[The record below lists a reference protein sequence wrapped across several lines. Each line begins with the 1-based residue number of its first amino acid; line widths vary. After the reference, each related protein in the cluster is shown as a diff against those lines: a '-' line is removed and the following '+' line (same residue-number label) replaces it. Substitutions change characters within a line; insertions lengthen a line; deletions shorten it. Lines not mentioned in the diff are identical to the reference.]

1 MQGIDQRDKTRFF
14 DSQLDQIK
22 DIKILIHPEIVPKDD
37 INGTVSLISRI
48 YEEHDIK
55 LAELLTSIEV
65 HGLSLEDIV
74 QIYSTLYQQIEG
86 SEVVVIDREEDTSI
100 YQ

>member
-1 MQGIDQRDKTRFF
+1 MQGIDERGKAKFIDGK
-14 DSQLDQIK
+14 LDQIK

-37 INGTVSLISRI
+37 IEGTVNLISRI

-65 HGLSLEDIV
+65 HGLSLEDTI
-74 QIYSTLYQQIEG
+74 QIYSTLYKQIEG
-86 SEVVVIDREEDTSI
+86 SEVVVMNRDKDIGL
-100 YQ
+100 

>member
-1 MQGIDQRDKTRFF
+1 MQGVDQRGKAEFI

-22 DIKILIHPEIVPKDD
+22 DIKILIHPEIVHKDD
-37 INGTVSLISRI
+37 INGTVNLISRI
-48 YEEHDIK
+48 YEEHNIN

-74 QIYSTLYQQIEG
+74 QIYSRLYKQIEG
-86 SEVVVIDREEDTSI
+86 SEVIVVDREESI
-100 YQ
+100 NITQ